1 MMSQSFHEQKQ
12 RLLAAQHSQLS
23 EEYKA
28 IQAQISRAL
37 NEVEVIRLR
46 RQAEYTEQALLRNEE
61 EQAEVTRLL
70 GGAAATINMA
80 QRSNLADF
88 MAHHFNDEEIKD
100 VCFRMQID
108 YNDLAAEGRAGK
120 IRELVLF
127 VERHGRVQEFHKLIR
142 KLRPRLPWNYSL
154 SEEAGE

>member
-1 MMSQSFHEQKQ
+1 MMSQSFYEQKQ

-37 NEVEVIRLR
+37 SEVEVIRLR
-46 RQAEYTEQALLRNEE
+46 RQAEYTEQALLHNEE
-61 EQAEVTRLL
+61 EQAEVSRLL
-70 GGAAATINMA
+70 EDAAATTNTVQRIN
-80 QRSNLADF
+80 LVDF
-88 MAHHFNDEEIKD
+88 MARHFNDEEIKD
-100 VCFRMQID
+100 VCFRMQIE

-127 VERHGRVQEFHKLIR
+127 VERHGRVQELHKLVR
-142 KLRPRLPWNYSL
+142 QLRPRLSWNYIL
-154 SEEAGE
+154 TEEAGE